1 MSGINDD
8 DGGPRRPWRSGR
20 SERSG
25 HWLARLLV
33 ALGVLAG
40 AVLVSASPAQAYVGP
55 DLLRNWATGRCL
67 DSNRNGDVYTSPCDA
82 SRGNRFQL
90 WQPVY
95 FGYMSHDLVQLKNV
109 ETGMCISWGKWAYL
123 IPGRGWIYTR
133 ADCDQALGF
142 WEAWGTSWTMVQFRD
157 VNIGF
162 CLDSNSAGEVYYLN
176 CNSGGYQKWRL
187 GY

>member
-8 DGGPRRPWRSGR
+8 GGGLRRSW
-20 SERSG
+20 RSG

-67 DSNRNGDVYTSPCDA
+67 DSNRNGDVYTLPCDA
-82 SRGNRFQL
+82 SRRNRYQL
-90 WQPVY
+90 WQPIY
-95 FGYMSHDLVQLKNV
+95 RGKLSPERPDLVLLKNV
-109 ETGMCISWGKWAYL
+109 ETGMCLS
-123 IPGRGWIYTR
+123 RGMWVYPAPNRGQIYTR
-133 ADCDQALGF
+133 ADCDWSSGD
-142 WEAWGTSWTMVQFRD
+142 WEAWGTNWTMVQF
-157 VNIGF
+157 VLPLNEY
-162 CLDSNSAGEVYYLN
+162 CLDSNGAGDVYYLN
-176 CNSGGYQKWRL
+176 CNAGGYQKWRL